1 MSSRPSRRPSKT
13 EPWPQPHGKL
23 TMHLKPSDRI
33 LFRKVNQR
41 GFPEAVGISKVGK
54 KCTVIFGHTKMEG
67 LYRVNESGP
76 LEVYSGR
83 SVEILPEDDVFTC
96 LVDVRGLPSS
106 VGVGN
111 AGKDIIIIIVH
122 EE

>member
-1 MSSRPSRRPSKT
+1 
-13 EPWPQPHGKL
+13 
-23 TMHLKPSDRI
+23 MHLKPSDRI

>member
-1 MSSRPSRRPSKT
+1 MSSRPSSRPSKT
-13 EPWPQPHGKL
+13 ELWPQPHGKL

-41 GFPEAVGISKVGK
+41 GFPEAVGISNVGK
-54 KCTVIFGHTKMEG
+54 KCTVIFGHKKMEG

-83 SVEILPEDDVFTC
+83 SVKILPEDDVYTC

-111 AGKDIIIIIVH
+111 AGKAITIIVH

>member
-1 MSSRPSRRPSKT
+1 MSSRPSSRPSKT
-13 EPWPQPHGKL
+13 ELWPQPHGKL
-23 TMHLKPSDRI
+23 TMHLKLSDRI

-54 KCTVIFGHTKMEG
+54 KCMVIFGHTKMEG

-83 SVEILPEDDVFTC
+83 SVKILPEDDVYTC

-111 AGKDIIIIIVH
+111 AGKDITIIVH
-122 EE
+122 KE